1 MDKLILHKIGQKY
14 QNSEQLIKKN
24 KVKWEIFRIPHLP
37 VPIIILVHWM
47 ERELVYLIRQ
57 CSIGQRGDLYQ
68 IKFRMVKTFNFKWDE
83 TVHTSLHESM
93 NNLEFV

>member
-1 MDKLILHKIGQKY
+1 
-14 QNSEQLIKKN
+14 
-24 KVKWEIFRIPHLP
+24 
-37 VPIIILVHWM
+37 M

-93 NNLEFV
+93 NNLELV